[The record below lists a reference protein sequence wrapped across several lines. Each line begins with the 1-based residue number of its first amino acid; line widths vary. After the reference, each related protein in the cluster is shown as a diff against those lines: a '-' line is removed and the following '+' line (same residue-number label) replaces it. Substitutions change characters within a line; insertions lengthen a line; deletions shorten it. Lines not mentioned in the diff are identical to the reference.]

1 MPFQVVL
8 PIKLIRIFSATIYK
22 DAQFNVTK
30 TPATKREKLKQKF
43 EDTVPKGTNYTSGK
57 RFESKFGENMQNLKK
72 FSADKFSSF
81 EGWDDFPK
89 RQKFAFK
96 RTNIPLDDSL
106 PQGTVENL
114 TLLKICKKSGNFLN
128 YLKSLVDVLK
138 LKI

>member
-1 MPFQVVL
+1 M
-8 PIKLIRIFSATIYK
+8 S
-22 DAQFNVTK
+22 QFNVTK

-43 EDTVPKGTNYTSGK
+43 EDTVPKATNYTSGK
-57 RFESKFGENMQNLKK
+57 RFESKFGESMQNLKK

-106 PQGTVENL
+106 PQGNCRKPDTLKDMQEVWHFPELPKIFSTCFEAKDLNSSFYSDNFTVDREPELNL
-114 TLLKICKKSGNFLN
+114 
-128 YLKSLVDVLK
+128 
-138 LKI
+138 